1 MKMTFKSKVG
11 LKLIIPIAVIL
22 GGLSILF
29 IVKGIWPGL
38 LTILGTAAFI
48 VHLFISTKYTI
59 NNTNL
64 QVQSGFF
71 INQTINIK
79 SIRKIVDTRTI
90 ISSPALSLDRLEV
103 FYDKFDSIIISPQ
116 DKTEFIKQ
124 ILAINN
130 QILVQISGNS

>member
-1 MKMTFKSKVG
+1 MTFKSKVG
-11 LKLIIPIAVIL
+11 LELIIPITVIL

-29 IVKGIWPGL
+29 IVKKIWPGL

-59 NNTNL
+59 NNTSL

-103 FYDKFDSIIISPQ
+103 FYGKFDSIIISPQ
-116 DKTEFIKQ
+116 DKTEFIKKL
-124 ILAINN
+124 LAINN